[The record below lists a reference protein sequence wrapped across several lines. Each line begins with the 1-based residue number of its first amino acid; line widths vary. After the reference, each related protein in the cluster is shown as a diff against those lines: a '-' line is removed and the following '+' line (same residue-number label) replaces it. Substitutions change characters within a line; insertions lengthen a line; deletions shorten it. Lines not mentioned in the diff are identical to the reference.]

1 MKNQFNVEQYLK
13 NIAEASK
20 HTQIVRFKMN
30 PETLFEFAEG
40 VPFNIHMNNKGE
52 ARAEIEAD
60 SLEEAKSIVVK
71 HIVVKEWL

>member
-1 MKNQFNVEQYLK
+1 MKNEFNIKQYLK

-20 HTQIVRFKMN
+20 HIQIVRFTMN
-30 PETLFEFAEG
+30 PVELFQFEDG
-40 VPFNIHMNNKGE
+40 VPFTIHLNSSGE

-60 SLEEAKSIVVK
+60 SIQEAKSIIVK

>member
-1 MKNQFNVEQYLK
+1 MEDFNVNQYLK

-30 PETLFEFAEG
+30 PNAIFEFEDG
-40 VPFNIHMNNKGE
+40 VPFTIHLNSNGE
-52 ARAEIEAD
+52 ARAEIDAD
-60 SLEEAKSIVVK
+60 SIQEAKSIVVK